1 MKKQKQKKTHL
12 YTGTHLLCEFWGCP
26 AKTLDS
32 KNFIMRALRDAT
44 KESQASL
51 VGVWAYKF
59 APQGVTGVALLKE
72 SHITV
77 HTWPEWGY
85 AAVDLFMCG
94 AKADSR
100 KGAQFLSQCFGAKES
115 VVTEIKRGLKNG
127 TR

>member
-1 MKKQKQKKTHL
+1 MNYTHS
-12 YTGTHLLCEFWGCP
+12 YTGTHLLCEFWGCDP
-26 AKTLDS
+26 KILDS
-32 KNFIMRALRDAT
+32 KSFIMRAMRDAA
-44 KESQASL
+44 KKSHASL
-51 VGVWAYKF
+51 IGVKAHKF
-59 APQGVTGVALLKE
+59 TPQGVTGVALLKE

-100 KGAQFLSQCFGAKES
+100 KGAQFLHVSLGATES

>member
-1 MKKQKQKKTHL
+1 MQ
-12 YTGTHLLCEFWGCP
+12 
-26 AKTLDS
+26 A
-32 KNFIMRALRDAT
+32 MRDAA

-51 VGVWAYKF
+51 IDVWAYKF
-59 APQGVTGVALLKE
+59 TPQGVTGVALLKE

-100 KGAQFLSQCFGAKES
+100 KGATFLSESLGAQES